1 METRQQKQI
10 RKKKNFYHN
19 FTYSFKVH
27 GEEEALKTL
36 YSFSLSLNLLL
47 HIHTTEWIW
56 DGYISFAIVIVFFM
70 PLLKHVFYL
79 K

>member
-10 RKKKNFYHN
+10 RMKNFYHN

-36 YSFSLSLNLLL
+36 FFLSFS
-47 HIHTTEWIW
+47 
-56 DGYISFAIVIVFFM
+56 
-70 PLLKHVFYL
+70 
-79 K
+79 

>member
-36 YSFSLSLNLLL
+36 YSFSNCS
-47 HIHTTEWIW
+47 
-56 DGYISFAIVIVFFM
+56 
-70 PLLKHVFYL
+70 
-79 K
+79 